1 MVIFHSYVSLPE
13 GIPANG
19 YSIVIKNMVRFR
31 QLTML
36 TVDHEI
42 WGWPIFKPKFLWRNA
57 CHFSFRIE
65 SAHWFLK
72 VGNVRSVQEPVR
84 QEGLNVNLPM
94 W

>member
-42 WGWPIFKPKFLWRNA
+42 WGGL
-57 CHFSFRIE
+57 FSNPNFYGAMHATSR
-65 SAHWFLK
+65 F
-72 VGNVRSVQEPVR
+72 
-84 QEGLNVNLPM
+84 GLNLLTGF
-94 W
+94 